1 MLFIFDLDGVI
12 YRGGEPL
19 PHSAEAVAQLRK
31 QGHIVCFL
39 TNNSACT
46 REFYARK
53 LAGLGIAA
61 EPFDVMTSAYATA
74 LYLQENGLSGSRVL
88 VIGEDGLRE
97 ELSHAGVAFVDG
109 SGEDHADVVVAGI
122 DRSFTYQKLKSA
134 QQAILNGALFVAT
147 NRDATY
153 PLEGGAV
160 EPGGGAIVA
169 AIEVAS
175 GKTPILIGKPSD
187 YTVRKILEARRV
199 RPENAVI
206 VGDRLDTDTAVG
218 KAIGLTTVLVLT
230 GVTTPQQVAAAD
242 PAHTPDIVL
251 PDLQDLPQA
260 VNTL

>member
-12 YRGGEPL
+12 YRGGEPV
-19 PHSAEAVAQLRK
+19 PYSAEAVAQLRK
-31 QGHIVCFL
+31 QGHFACFL

-46 REFYARK
+46 RAFYAQK
-53 LAGLGIAA
+53 LAALGIPA
-61 EPFDVMTSAYATA
+61 EPSDIMTSAYATA

-97 ELSHAGVAFVDG
+97 ELAQAGVTFVDPPA
-109 SGEDHADVVVAGI
+109 EDRADVVVAGI
-122 DRSFTYQKLKSA
+122 DRAFTYQKLKAA

-175 GKTPILIGKPSD
+175 GRSPVLIGKPSD
-187 YTVRKILEARRV
+187 YTVRRILDSHGV
-199 RPENAVI
+199 RPEDAVI

-218 KAIGLTTVLVLT
+218 KAVGLKTVLVLT
-230 GVTTPQQVAAAD
+230 GVTTPQQVANAD
-242 PAHTPDIVL
+242 PTYTPDIVL
-251 PDLQDLPQA
+251 PNLQDLPQA
-260 VNTL
+260 ISIL